1 MDIHICVHML
11 IHCSTCLLY
20 CKTSQDLQNQKII
33 CNEDVLDE
41 IDVDGRRQHKKIKL
55 IASNDE

>member
-1 MDIHICVHML
+1 ML